1 MSLKPNYVYSQMKEN
16 LGKTLVRQITTV
28 MERIDLLYNEVQ
40 GIQV

>member
-1 MSLKPNYVYSQMKEN
+1 MKEN

-28 MERIDLLYNEVQ
+28 MERIDLLYNAVQ